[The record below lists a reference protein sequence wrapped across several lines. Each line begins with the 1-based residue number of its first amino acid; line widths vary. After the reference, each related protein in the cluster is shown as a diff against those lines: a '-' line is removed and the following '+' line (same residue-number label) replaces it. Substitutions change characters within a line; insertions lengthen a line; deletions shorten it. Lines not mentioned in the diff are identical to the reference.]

1 MQKAFERVLGGEY
14 TIVIEEE
21 LSELKQSDRVLFGE
35 PCAVLYRTDINLG
48 RPADECDTED
58 KSCYIVFLP
67 SKYSIVCNKDFG
79 AFKSKDGSIKL
90 VSLNYFIEKLLE
102 FNFTFLQL
110 VEDKA
115 VIWET
120 EEFHNIIEMFKDTIS
135 SKQNFEVMRYST
147 LVSIAISIYN
157 DIKTG
162 KIKDEN
168 SCNNRLFLL
177 YIVCE
182 ACVNI
187 IVTNKFSLN
196 NIFDKARYDRV
207 KNQYTSN
214 KDMSLLNNVINE
226 IKTNKLNLEER
237 DKSYE
242 RLCRLTL
249 KYELMLDI
257 TKRILD
263 VESEEV

>member
-14 TIVIEEE
+14 TVVIEEE
-21 LSELKQSDRVLFGE
+21 LSKLKQSDRVLFGE

-48 RPADECDTED
+48 RPADECETED

-115 VIWET
+115 IIWET
-120 EEFHNIIEMFKDTIS
+120 EEFHNIIELFKYNTNF
-135 SKQNFEVMRYST
+135 KQSFKEMKYST
-147 LVSIAISIYN
+147 LTSIAIGIYN
-157 DIKTG
+157 DIKAG

-168 SCNNRLFLL
+168 SCKNRLFLL

-182 ACVNI
+182 AC
-187 IVTNKFSLN
+187 N
-196 NIFDKARYDRV
+196 NIALTGKYSLCNIFNKIRYDRV
-207 KNQYTSN
+207 KNQYAN
-214 KDMSLLNNVINE
+214 DKDMSILKDVIEGIKKNPLNNDN
-226 IKTNKLNLEER
+226 R

-242 RLCRLTL
+242 RLCRLEL
-249 KYELMLDI
+249 KYEIMHNLVI
-257 TKRILD
+257 SIL
-263 VESEEV
+263 S

>member
-14 TIVIEEE
+14 TVVIEEE

-48 RPADECDTED
+48 RPADECETED

-67 SKYSIVCNKDFG
+67 SKYSIICNKDFG

-90 VSLNYFIEKLLE
+90 VSLNYFVEKLLE

-110 VEDKA
+110 AEDKA

-120 EEFHNIIEMFKDTIS
+120 EEFHNIIKIFKDAVN
-135 SKQNFEVMRYST
+135 SKQNFQVMRYST
-147 LVSIAISIYN
+147 LVNIAHSLYN

-162 KIKDEN
+162 KIKNEN
-168 SCNNRLFLL
+168 SCKNRLFLL

-182 ACVNI
+182 ACVHI
-187 IVTNKFSLN
+187 TCAGKFSLN
-196 NIFDKARYDRV
+196 DIFDKYRYDII
-207 KNQYTSN
+207 KSQYSNN
-214 KDMSLLNNVINE
+214 KDMSMLNHVIDEIKKNPLNNDD
-226 IKTNKLNLEER
+226 R

-242 RLCRLTL
+242 RMCRLQL
-249 KYELMLDI
+249 KYELMHDLI
-257 TKRILD
+257 TNILK
-263 VESEEV
+263 